1 MKKAQSTLGF
11 AFFFMQ
17 NFHNTNIQNKLTV
30 SKPTDEKKKNTFLFG
45 FQINSL
51 YNNGDSNN

>member
-11 AFFFMQ
+11 ALFFMQ

-30 SKPTDEKKKNTFLFG
+30 NKPTNKKKKH
-45 FQINSL
+45 ISIWISD
-51 YNNGDSNN
+51 YPIV